1 MHFSSSFDIGIV
13 SKWCYTQTIKQ
24 SHVKVSLM
32 MQMSNSLIS
41 HPYQL
46 SVVLTSHVMKM
57 DGT

>member
-1 MHFSSSFDIGIV
+1 MHFSSSDICIV
-13 SKWCYTQTIKQ
+13 SKWCYVQAIKQ
-24 SHVKVSLM
+24 SHIKVSFII
-32 MQMSNSLIS
+32 QMSNRLIS